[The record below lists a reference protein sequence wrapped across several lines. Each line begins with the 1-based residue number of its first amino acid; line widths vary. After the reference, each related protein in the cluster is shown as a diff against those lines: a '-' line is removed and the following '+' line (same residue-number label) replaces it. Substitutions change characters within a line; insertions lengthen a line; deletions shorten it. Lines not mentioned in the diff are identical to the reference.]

1 MILINL
7 LPEARL
13 SKLQDMQRKRLATTV
28 MIAICIVVI
37 TIMATILL
45 LMAYNATVSS
55 VNNGTI
61 SELKA
66 DIAKSKDMEQGAATL
81 QEHLDTFASL
91 HANRL
96 YASEIFSNFGN
107 TIPNDVTVS
116 SFALADDYTATI
128 SGTTTSI
135 KQVSVFSNALEEYNV
150 NFKPQPNLARKP
162 LFSDVKINSVSNDAT
177 ASKVSYSMTFK
188 VDPSLFK
195 TKQGGNKS

>member
-13 SKLQDMQRKRLATTV
+13 SKLRDIQRKRLATTI
-28 MIAICIVVI
+28 MIAICVVVI
-37 TIMATILL
+37 TIIATLLL

-61 SELKA
+61 SDLKA
-66 DIAKSKDMEQGAATL
+66 DVAKSKNMEQDAATL
-81 QEHLDTFASL
+81 QEHLATFANL
-91 HANRL
+91 NKNRL

-107 TIPNDVTVS
+107 TIPSDVSVS

-162 LFSDVKINSVSNDAT
+162 LFSAVKITAVSNDAT
-177 ASKVSYSMTFK
+177 AAKVTFGMTFK

-195 TKQGGNKS
+195 TKQGGNS

>member
-13 SKLQDMQRKRLATTV
+13 SKLQDIQRKRLATTV
-28 MIAICIVVI
+28 MIAVCIVVT
-37 TIMATILL
+37 TIIGTLLL

-61 SELKA
+61 SSLKA
-66 DIAKSKDMEQGAATL
+66 DVAKSKDMEQGAATL
-81 QEHLDTFASL
+81 QEHLDTFDYL
-91 HANRL
+91 NKNRL

-107 TIPNDVTVS
+107 TIPTDVTVS

-135 KQVSVFSNALEEYNV
+135 KQVSVFSKALEEYNV
-150 NFKPQPNLARKP
+150 NFKPQANLARKP
-162 LFSDVKINSVSNDAT
+162 LFSDVKITSVSNDAT
-177 ASKVSYSMTFK
+177 ASKVSFSMTFK

-195 TKQGGNKS
+195 TKQGGK